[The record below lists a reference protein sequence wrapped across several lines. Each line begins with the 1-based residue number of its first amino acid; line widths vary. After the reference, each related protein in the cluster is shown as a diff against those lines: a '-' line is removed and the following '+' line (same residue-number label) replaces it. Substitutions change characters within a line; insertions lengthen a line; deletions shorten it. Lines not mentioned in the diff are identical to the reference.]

1 MINVLHGLGL
11 RMLSLGVTSPFLHIG
26 LAHNYAEVSD
36 VVPVLHRIGESM
48 KKYKLPKVIA
58 PLTFSFTGSGNVS
71 QVRLGSVTELL
82 QILLSSEKRTFCF

>member
-26 LAHNYAEVSD
+26 LAHNYATVAD
-36 VVPVLHRIGESM
+36 VKPVLARIGESLQ
-48 KKYKLPKVIA
+48 KYKLPRVIA

-71 QVRLGSVTELL
+71 QVKLTYLNR
-82 QILLSSEKRTFCF
+82 F

>member
-26 LAHNYAEVSD
+26 LAHNYAATSD
-36 VVPVLHRIGESM
+36 LVPVLHKLGQNM

-58 PLTFSFTGSGNVS
+58 PLTFVFTGSGNVS
-71 QVRLGSVTELL
+71 QVSRILGPYFTPYFRS
-82 QILLSSEKRTFCF
+82 

>member
-1 MINVLHGLGL
+1 MIDVLHGLGL

-26 LAHNYAEVSD
+26 LAHNYATVAD
-36 VVPVLHRIGESM
+36 VEPVLHKIGKSL

-71 QVRLGSVTELL
+71 QVGCSVY
-82 QILLSSEKRTFCF
+82 

>member
-26 LAHNYAEVSD
+26 LAHNYATVAD

-48 KKYKLPKVIA
+48 KRYKLPKVIA

-71 QVRLGSVTELL
+71 QVRRVG
-82 QILLSSEKRTFCF
+82 CFITYFSDYCTAHTVV